1 RATSRPAPTTELSH
15 LCRYYLECISQDMVG
30 VSEFARNHYGDPNYA
45 QLARVPIGSEAE
57 WWNYPAVGRLLGKV
71 RAQRRK
77 LMLWLGY
84 PVRLRHHRTA
94 NWEGFFVEPVLMW
107 PVVLPDEKP
116 EAPSIDEHAPTLNAR
131 FLHSVAMGDGVQL
144 AEEAAQ
150 LSEELGLHLPAAD
163 LPEVVELVDRLV
175 RIRPDWDWQEQIDPS
190 DCTTEP
196 S

>member
-1 RATSRPAPTTELSH
+1 
-15 LCRYYLECISQDMVG
+15 
-30 VSEFARNHYGDPNYA
+30 
-45 QLARVPIGSEAE
+45 
-57 WWNYPAVGRLLGKV
+57 
-71 RAQRRK
+71 RRK

-163 LPEVVELVDRLV
+163 LPEIDELVDRLV

-196 S
+196 SLADMATPGIYNCAIIIPSERSPYTQGLETELKAL